1 MFIIFMG
8 VSGCGKTTIGK
19 QTARA
24 LNLPYYE
31 GDDFHPKSN
40 IKKMSQGN
48 PLTDEDRDAWLEK
61 LSQLIQ
67 SKLDH
72 GESGVLSCSALKQQY
87 RERLNVDPQ
96 KVHFIYLKGSYDL
109 ILKRLSARTDHY
121 MPPALLRSQFET
133 LEEPQN
139 IFTINID
146 QAPEAILQQ
155 ALAYISQLR
164 DKLNN

>member
-19 QTARA
+19 MTAET
-24 LNLPYYE
+24 LDVSYYE
-31 GDDFHPKSN
+31 GDEYHPKEN
-40 IKKMSQGN
+40 VDKMSRGI

-61 LSQLIQ
+61 LTQLIQ
-67 SKLDH
+67 SKLDR
-72 GESGVLSCSALKQQY
+72 GESGVLSCSALKEQY
-87 RERLNVDPQ
+87 RERLYIDPQ

-109 ILKRLSARTDHY
+109 ILKRLTERTDHY
-121 MPPALLRSQFET
+121 MPPKLLKSQFET

-139 IFTINID
+139 AFTINID

-155 ALAYISQLR
+155 ALAYISHIN
-164 DKLNN
+164 DNPDT